1 MEVTMPPV
9 IVGVAAGVA
18 AAGVVSTAAAI
29 AIGVAATALT
39 YAVTPEFG
47 AGSFSNEAY
56 AQQQMLRSPAEPRR
70 GVYGRAMVSGPL
82 IFAEETGE
90 DNEYLHLV
98 VALAGH
104 RCDAVETVYFG
115 DEVAWTVSGGINS
128 KFASHARIKPHL
140 GDQTAADSQLLS
152 DCSAWTSK
160 HVGHGV
166 TYLYVRLKY
175 DVDVFPN
182 GVPNIKALVRGK
194 PVYDPRLD
202 SSNGGSGTHRFND
215 PNTWQWTDNWALC
228 VLDYTRFE
236 SGVGATENE
245 IDLPTYA
252 LAAHDSDEFV
262 EYQTDEWE
270 RRYSCN
276 GTYTQDASPASI
288 LEKMLTAGAGMQVY
302 VGGKYQLHAGVY
314 QGPEVLTL
322 TEDDCAGDVDIS
334 PYTSRSELCN
344 AVRGTFVD
352 PDSFYQPT
360 DFTPYESAYYRGQ
373 DNGEYIDHDIDL
385 PFTQSSWTAQ
395 RLAKL
400 HLELNRA
407 GMQITFPTKMIGL
420 AVSVGKVVRLQLPSL
435 GINQTFMVADWQF
448 DFGRP
453 VKLILRETNADI
465 FEFDKG
471 SYTQRD
477 LAPNTTL
484 PDPSKVPTVSGVVW
498 VPSGDDANWQGELS
512 WNAPGGNSAYRYRLE
527 VVNQQQ
533 EVVYQASI
541 EGTRHHVPKLDAGTY
556 NLYLWAVNLFSNRSN
571 IPASMTIGADAPPPV
586 SGILADIGALSLTL
600 RPETA
605 AVIAATTEFE
615 VKGSLNTVL
624 NNADY
629 LGQGKEVLWPNRH
642 PNTLY
647 YVWARSVNNYGF
659 GAWFGPVGIQ
669 TSTDNSAIVQLIG
682 TAFDKFTWFA
692 WADDNAGTGFTTVEA
707 QGEGKDYLGVA
718 TEKKTSAPSGNW
730 QDYTW
735 TKIKTE
741 IPELF
746 TQEEQTQLDNLM
758 AGKLPSGSDDL
769 LALQQALNTSGLA
782 NWSVDATTL
791 LDNGVWGSLPES
803 GATFGAPTGTFVG
816 GMAAE
821 WLAAGGSNSFRQGF
835 DNGDT
840 TLWAAF
846 ANNTFSVIDGFNG
859 KGILVTSASSDPS
872 PTGTTTAVYVLV
884 PETTAL
890 QFSGRRVK
898 VSIMARQPGANATQE
913 FALAYSTS
921 DVGNSGWKTF
931 TPTNAWAKYS
941 FTYDVPTAVAGGDD
955 YFGIW
960 ADTSAAGLG
969 LEVDQVLIEL
979 VSEWQTLDAPENI
992 ATLTGVESIL
1002 NSGLSLTLADGQA
1015 KLLDGL
1021 AQLGNAFGAAD
1032 IGGETPTGAQNK
1044 ADAAKAA
1051 AQSYALT
1058 QAELAETQAA
1068 AYADGVVTAEEQ
1080 RAIVDAQAKADIAQL
1095 TAINAASID
1104 AQAKADAA
1112 NQSAKEYALS
1122 MRSGTN
1128 ILPAEYGLIDFDNP
1142 PILTKPHADSTL
1154 EWSENPIG
1162 TGIHSSKGVGALK
1175 LICPPT
1181 YSEVFCYLS
1190 GGSSDLNINLIP
1202 NRKWIFSAWIYAVN
1216 SDRVQLY
1223 IRTPLIPKYYA
1234 VTKTVTAGEWTQIYG
1249 TLDLTADDATK
1260 TYVRL
1265 DVDNLNGP
1273 GNEVYFA
1280 NVMLEPYFDGAPL
1293 TPSEYQYPIGG
1304 LVTKTAAIDLA
1315 TKAQAAAELY
1325 AQTAAELA
1333 ETQANAY
1340 ADGVVTAEEQ
1350 RAINDAQAKA
1360 DAAKLDA
1367 IAHADNKST
1376 YNMLR
1381 NTEFNVLLPEGKPF
1395 FWDKPGLG
1403 GPISGSDYEYS
1414 VQLWGGNTQPT
1425 WHPVNKTALV
1435 VQQNNDGGGYVD
1447 QDSGR
1452 YLQYIIDLPVEPGK
1466 RYSFSVLS
1474 GAHRCKV
1481 KTYYQIRSSD
1491 NSSLSSIDPVTT
1503 GSSDNDSIKVG
1514 GETIEQW
1521 HQHGFIVTAPP
1532 GAAYMKF
1539 YIRKF
1544 ATKPG
1549 GADSYMLL
1557 LNPMFTEVGLT
1568 ANLLPAY
1575 IADNSGGTHN
1585 TGILADKDS
1594 LNALDVGADP
1604 TGSADNAKAGAIDDV
1619 AAGNFNAQTA
1629 LITKLMANTG
1639 LFNELVARFAVFG
1652 GLTAETI
1659 AANAIDTEKLT
1670 ANAVV
1675 AGKIAAGAVTTE
1687 KLTANAVTA
1696 DKLTADVA
1704 MINKLV
1710 ANTGLFDTLQA
1721 RLALFGGLAADSI
1734 AANSISVK
1742 HLLVANTDNIC
1753 TNSQFDGGNTDG
1765 WPGHVYS
1772 VSNGVPEAWGGT
1784 AWRGAI
1790 NNVRNTT
1797 FGPIF
1802 QVKPGDKFHM
1812 SMHSQGFGAVNAAF
1826 RLGLRISNADG
1837 TVSFLTELAN
1847 NKNTI
1852 SPTYFDCEIEVT
1864 SNTAMT
1870 ANIFLLMDGS
1880 NDAMGGGYT
1889 FTKLY
1894 CRKMADS
1901 KMIVDGSITTQKIIS
1916 KAIST
1921 DKIAA
1926 NAVTASEL
1934 LADSALINK
1943 LVATTA
1949 LFDSM
1954 QARFAVFGGLSA
1966 NSISSDAILG
1976 RHIKAGEIIESP
1988 VIVGGQY
1995 QLIGSNT
2002 MKIES
2007 ETPFGPDGLV
2017 EWRGP
2022 KLILN
2027 GQPNWANIRK
2037 SNATRWTDSN
2047 GNEYFGGSLSAGVLK
2062 TGVTNPD
2069 KNAYAANSYP
2079 VVIGPFGTGG
2089 KAKTVVVS
2097 FDYDAS
2103 WNSTTNVSTTAPK
2116 LSWQLQ
2122 RQIGAGAWATVS
2134 SGTFTGSIS
2143 STYEAEIS
2151 KYNVN
2156 EFCNGSSTFTDTST
2170 STSDFSYRVK
2180 VISQTRYSVTSNVN
2194 NQKLTVISTEQ

>member
-1 MEVTMPPV
+1 MPPV

-82 IFAEETGE
+82 IFAEETGT
-90 DNEYLHLV
+90 DNEFLHLV
-98 VALAGH
+98 IALAGH
-104 RCDAVETVYFG
+104 RCDAIETVYFG
-115 DEVAWTVSGGINS
+115 DEVAWTISGGIKS

-236 SGVGATENE
+236 SGVGATETE

-302 VGGKYQLHAGVY
+302 VGGKYQLYAGVY

-420 AVSVGKVVRLQLPSL
+420 AVSVGKVIRLQLPSL

-586 SGILADIGALSLTL
+586 NGILADIGALSLTL
-600 RPETA
+600 RPQTA

-692 WADDNAGTGFTTVEA
+692 WADDNAGSGFTTVEA

-718 TEKKTSAPSGNW
+718 TEKKTSVPSGNW

-741 IPELF
+741 IPDVF
-746 TQEEQTQLDNLM
+746 TPEEQTQLDNLM
-758 AGKLPSGSDDL
+758 AGKLPAGDKDMLAAQDALNNPALANDL
-769 LALQQALNTSGLA
+769 LTSLALLNNGI
-782 NWSVDATTL
+782 DAA
-791 LDNGVWGSLPES
+791 SL
-803 GATFGAPTGTFVG
+803 
-816 GMAAE
+816 
-821 WLAAGGSNSFRQGF
+821 N
-835 DNGDT
+835 
-840 TLWAAF
+840 
-846 ANNTFSVIDGFNG
+846 
-859 KGILVTSASSDPS
+859 
-872 PTGTTTAVYVLV
+872 
-884 PETTAL
+884 
-890 QFSGRRVK
+890 
-898 VSIMARQPGANATQE
+898 
-913 FALAYSTS
+913 
-921 DVGNSGWKTF
+921 
-931 TPTNAWAKYS
+931 
-941 FTYDVPTAVAGGDD
+941 
-955 YFGIW
+955 
-960 ADTSAAGLG
+960 
-969 LEVDQVLIEL
+969 
-979 VSEWQTLDAPENI
+979 
-992 ATLTGVESIL
+992 
-1002 NSGLSLTLADGQA
+1002 
-1015 KLLDGL
+1015 
-1021 AQLGNAFGAAD
+1021 
-1032 IGGETPTGAQNK
+1032 GETPADAQAK

-1051 AQSYALT
+1051 AIAAAATDASTKANNAKAQAEANAALDALNKINTSNLSLKQSINNVFGIGGSSIPDGNFTDPNYWQAGLGVMPSFVTIDDGISGNTAIRNSLINSWFYSKTKISVKAGDRFKFGAYFRRSADSTRSGYFNCGTYKSDGSSGYLYRQIDGNVPLNESWVWVDWILTIPADISSITPGLAISHNGGNLGWWEAQSFSVISLGILNEEAINVAALDAAAKANIAQSSAEAYAL
-1058 QAELAETQAA
+1058 AKANLAEITAKS
-1068 AYADGVVTAEEQ
+1068 YADGIVTAEEN
-1080 RAIVDAQAKADIAQL
+1080 RAI
-1095 TAINAASID
+1095 T
-1104 AQAKADAA
+1104 
-1112 NQSAKEYALS
+1112 
-1122 MRSGTN
+1122 
-1128 ILPAEYGLIDFDNP
+1128 
-1142 PILTKPHADSTL
+1142 
-1154 EWSENPIG
+1154 
-1162 TGIHSSKGVGALK
+1162 
-1175 LICPPT
+1175 
-1181 YSEVFCYLS
+1181 
-1190 GGSSDLNINLIP
+1190 
-1202 NRKWIFSAWIYAVN
+1202 
-1216 SDRVQLY
+1216 
-1223 IRTPLIPKYYA
+1223 
-1234 VTKTVTAGEWTQIYG
+1234 
-1249 TLDLTADDATK
+1249 
-1260 TYVRL
+1260 
-1265 DVDNLNGP
+1265 
-1273 GNEVYFA
+1273 
-1280 NVMLEPYFDGAPL
+1280 
-1293 TPSEYQYPIGG
+1293 
-1304 LVTKTAAIDLA
+1304 
-1315 TKAQAAAELY
+1315 
-1325 AQTAAELA
+1325 
-1333 ETQANAY
+1333 
-1340 ADGVVTAEEQ
+1340 
-1350 RAINDAQAKA
+1350 DAQAKA
-1360 DAAKLDA
+1360 DAAKLEAIWVAASDA
-1367 IAHADNKST
+1367 SNKIADVNIGGVNLFENSANISYDNKTSEYGVFASIQHVINKLDNGEPIT
-1376 YNMLR
+1376 ISFDVEMTHGDFIRCYNSNADGERIFADAKSFYNIGTQKTRLSFTTTII
-1381 NTEFNVLLPEGKPF
+1381 NNQDT
-1395 FWDKPGLG
+1395 
-1403 GPISGSDYEYS
+1403 IGSP
-1414 VQLWGGNTQPT
+1414 GNTYIEFYSLYGT
-1425 WHPVNKTALV
+1425 GDFWHISKLKIERGNKATDWSPAPEDFF
-1435 VQQNNDGGGYVD
+1435 NDATTK
-1447 QDSGR
+1447 SNSAK
-1452 YLQYIIDLPVEPGK
+1452 LQ
-1466 RYSFSVLS
+1466 
-1474 GAHRCKV
+1474 
-1481 KTYYQIRSSD
+1481 
-1491 NSSLSSIDPVTT
+1491 
-1503 GSSDNDSIKVG
+1503 
-1514 GETIEQW
+1514 
-1521 HQHGFIVTAPP
+1521 
-1532 GAAYMKF
+1532 
-1539 YIRKF
+1539 
-1544 ATKPG
+1544 
-1549 GADSYMLL
+1549 
-1557 LNPMFTEVGLT
+1557 
-1568 ANLLPAY
+1568 
-1575 IADNSGGTHN
+1575 
-1585 TGILADKDS
+1585 
-1594 LNALDVGADP
+1594 
-1604 TGSADNAKAGAIDDV
+1604 AIGDV
-1619 AAGNFNAQTA
+1619 AAGNFSAQNA
-1629 LITKLMANTG
+1629 LITALTANSG
-1639 LFNELVARFAVFG
+1639 LFNQLKSRIGTFG
-1652 GLTAETI
+1652 GLTADTI
-1659 AANAIDTEKLT
+1659 ASLAIATNHLQ
-1670 ANAVV
+1670 
-1675 AGKIAAGAVTTE
+1675 AG
-1687 KLTANAVTA
+1687 AVTA
-1696 DKLTADVA
+1696 DKLTVNTALIQKLIADQ
-1704 MINKLV
+1704 
-1710 ANTGLFDTLQA
+1710 GLFNQLQA
-1721 RLALFGGLAADSI
+1721 QFASFGGLAANSI
-1734 AANSISVK
+1734 AANAITVDKLDVRARNLVNNISQTGVRSGWSSGNIVSHTHK
-1742 HLLVANTDNIC
+1742 GQLTKALEIYSTDNTIVYSDLFDIDHTKIYEVNFTVYRQSGANTG
-1753 TNSQFDGGNTDG
+1753 TRYFGLSTDG
-1765 WPGHVYS
+1765 NATVRTINPDSRSLGAETNNFYFWSGLIG
-1772 VSNGVPEAWGGT
+1772 NGQYRQMRGYIIGSEVDPLSVPESLNVNLICQLNPSIKQVRLRVLNYYNA
-1784 AWRGAI
+1784 GAPSVDRWL
-1790 NNVRNTT
+1790 N
-1797 FGPIF
+1797 
-1802 QVKPGDKFHM
+1802 M
-1812 SMHSQGFGAVNAAF
+1812 SV
-1826 RLGLRISNADG
+1826 
-1837 TVSFLTELAN
+1837 TEL
-1847 NKNTI
+1847 
-1852 SPTYFDCEIEVT
+1852 
-1864 SNTAMT
+1864 
-1870 ANIFLLMDGS
+1870 
-1880 NDAMGGGYT
+1880 GGG
-1889 FTKLY
+1889 
-1894 CRKMADS
+1894 
-1901 KMIVDGSITTQKIIS
+1901 QIS
-1916 KAIST
+1916 ANQLIANSALFNQLKA
-1921 DKIAA
+1921 KIASFGGL
-1926 NAVTASEL
+1926 TATEI

-1943 LVATTA
+1943 LVATSA
-1949 LFDSM
+1949 LFNSL
-1954 QARFAVFGGLSA
+1954 QARLAVFGGLTA

-1976 RHIKAGEIIESP
+1976 RHIKAGETIESP
-1988 VIVGGQY
+1988 VIIGGQY

-2007 ETPFGPDGLV
+2007 ETPFGPDGLI

-2027 GQPNWANIRK
+2027 GAPNWSLIRK
-2037 SNATRWTDSN
+2037 SNATRWTDSV
-2047 GNEYFGGSLSAGVLK
+2047 GNEYFGGSISAGILK

-2069 KNAYAANSYP
+2069 KNAYTANSYP
-2079 VVIGPFGTGG
+2079 VVIGPFGSGG

-2097 FDYDAS
+2097 FDFDAS
-2103 WNSTTNVSTTAPK
+2103 WTSTSAANGATPT

-2122 RQIGAGAWATVS
+2122 RKIGSGSWATVS
-2134 SGTFTGSIS
+2134 SGTFTGSIN
-2143 STYEAEIS
+2143 STYEAEIGR
-2151 KYNVN
+2151 YLVN
-2156 EFCNGSSTFTDTST
+2156 EFCSGSSTFTDTST
-2170 STSDFSYRVK
+2170 STSDFSYQLK
-2180 VISQTRYSVTSNVN
+2180 VISQTRYSATSNVN

>member
-1 MEVTMPPV
+1 MEVAMPPV

-82 IFAEETGE
+82 IFAEETGT
-90 DNEYLHLV
+90 DNEFLHLV
-98 VALAGH
+98 IALAGH
-104 RCDAVETVYFG
+104 RCDAIETVYFG
-115 DEVAWTVSGGINS
+115 DEVAWTVSGGIKS

-140 GDQTAADSQLLS
+140 GDQNAADSQLLS

-236 SGVGATENE
+236 SGVGATETE

-302 VGGKYQLHAGVY
+302 VGGKYQLYAGVY

-420 AVSVGKVVRLQLPSL
+420 AVSVGKVIRLQLPSL

-556 NLYLWAVNLFSNRSN
+556 NLYLWAVNLFSTRSN

-586 SGILADIGALSLTL
+586 NGILADIGALSLTL
-600 RPETA
+600 RPHTA

-692 WADDNAGTGFTTVEA
+692 WADDNAGSGFTTVEA

-718 TEKKTSAPSGNW
+718 TEKKTSVPSGNW

-741 IPELF
+741 IPDVF
-746 TQEEQTQLDNLM
+746 TPEEQTQLDNLM
-758 AGKLPSGSDDL
+758 AGKLPAGDKDMLAAQDALNNPALANDL
-769 LALQQALNTSGLA
+769 ITSLALLNNGI
-782 NWSVDATTL
+782 DAA
-791 LDNGVWGSLPES
+791 SL
-803 GATFGAPTGTFVG
+803 
-816 GMAAE
+816 
-821 WLAAGGSNSFRQGF
+821 N
-835 DNGDT
+835 
-840 TLWAAF
+840 
-846 ANNTFSVIDGFNG
+846 
-859 KGILVTSASSDPS
+859 
-872 PTGTTTAVYVLV
+872 
-884 PETTAL
+884 
-890 QFSGRRVK
+890 
-898 VSIMARQPGANATQE
+898 
-913 FALAYSTS
+913 
-921 DVGNSGWKTF
+921 
-931 TPTNAWAKYS
+931 
-941 FTYDVPTAVAGGDD
+941 
-955 YFGIW
+955 
-960 ADTSAAGLG
+960 
-969 LEVDQVLIEL
+969 
-979 VSEWQTLDAPENI
+979 
-992 ATLTGVESIL
+992 
-1002 NSGLSLTLADGQA
+1002 
-1015 KLLDGL
+1015 
-1021 AQLGNAFGAAD
+1021 
-1032 IGGETPTGAQNK
+1032 GETPAGAQSK
-1044 ADAAKAA
+1044 ANA
-1051 AQSYALT
+1051 AQSA
-1058 QAELAETQAA
+1058 
-1068 AYADGVVTAEEQ
+1068 
-1080 RAIVDAQAKADIAQL
+1080 AQA
-1095 TAINAASID
+1095 
-1104 AQAKADAA
+1104 
-1112 NQSAKEYALS
+1112 
-1122 MRSGTN
+1122 
-1128 ILPAEYGLIDFDNP
+1128 
-1142 PILTKPHADSTL
+1142 
-1154 EWSENPIG
+1154 
-1162 TGIHSSKGVGALK
+1162 
-1175 LICPPT
+1175 
-1181 YSEVFCYLS
+1181 
-1190 GGSSDLNINLIP
+1190 
-1202 NRKWIFSAWIYAVN
+1202 
-1216 SDRVQLY
+1216 
-1223 IRTPLIPKYYA
+1223 
-1234 VTKTVTAGEWTQIYG
+1234 
-1249 TLDLTADDATK
+1249 
-1260 TYVRL
+1260 
-1265 DVDNLNGP
+1265 
-1273 GNEVYFA
+1273 
-1280 NVMLEPYFDGAPL
+1280 
-1293 TPSEYQYPIGG
+1293 
-1304 LVTKTAAIDLA
+1304 
-1315 TKAQAAAELY
+1315 
-1325 AQTAAELA
+1325 
-1333 ETQANAY
+1333 
-1340 ADGVVTAEEQ
+1340 
-1350 RAINDAQAKA
+1350 DAQAKA
-1360 DAAKLDA
+1360 DAAKAQAIVAAASDATIKANNAKSQAEANAALDSLNKANNA
-1367 IAHADNKST
+1367 IAAAASDTKSQIEKISIGGRNLLLKSKNWHSYT
-1376 YNMLR
+1376 PYNA
-1381 NTEFNVLLPEGKPF
+1381 EPVV
-1395 FWDKPGLG
+1395 
-1403 GPISGSDYEYS
+1403 S
-1414 VQLWGGNTQPT
+1414 GNTITTTQ
-1425 WHPVNKTALV
+1425 
-1435 VQQNNDGGGYVD
+1435 
-1447 QDSGR
+1447 
-1452 YLQYIIDLPVEPGK
+1452 
-1466 RYSFSVLS
+1466 
-1474 GAHRCKV
+1474 
-1481 KTYYQIRSSD
+1481 
-1491 NSSLSSIDPVTT
+1491 LSSTSIISLHNGDFLPQGQCTVSGFVKINGIVPSDGVFGTGPASSYGNNFKGYTLDPVTGYFTITQDYPGNSAWVFHKYTGVQIGDVISFTDLKLETGNKATAWTPAIEDIELDSQVKANNAQAAAESYAITQSNLAEITAKAYADGIVTSEEQRAISDAQNKADIAASSHNLIPNASFGKVGSNNVPVSFIIMGGNLSNCQLIAWWPVDGSDWALTQNGATGLIVQSGSNGIDHFYFDVATPPVSVTLGQRIGFSVYT
-1503 GSSDNDSIKVG
+1503 GSHRAKNACFMYLYNSANEIIGNSLLDYNNEELSG
-1514 GETIEQW
+1514 GKTLDGYKRLVSYIDIPS
-1521 HQHGFIVTAPP
+1521 GV
-1532 GAAYMKF
+1532 AYVRGV
-1539 YIRKF
+1539 IRKF
-1544 ATKPG
+1544 DTKPMYNDSYLFYVRPQISVWGSTQTQPPKWVEG
-1549 GADSYMLL
+1549 GA
-1557 LNPMFTEVGLT
+1557 PLT
-1568 ANLLPAY
+1568 PDL
-1575 IADNSGGTHN
+1575 
-1585 TGILADKDS
+1585 
-1594 LNALDVGADP
+1594 VGADP
-1604 TGSADNAKAGAIDDV
+1604 FGSSATAESNAVNTVSSGGFSATPGLVD
-1619 AAGNFNAQTA
+1619 A
-1629 LITKLMANTG
+1629 LIASPT
-1639 LFNELVARFAVFG
+1639 LFNQIKSRFGSFG
-1652 GLTAETI
+1652 GLTADTI
-1659 AANAIDTEKLT
+1659 AALAIATNHLQ
-1670 ANAVV
+1670 
-1675 AGKIAAGAVTTE
+1675 AG
-1687 KLTANAVTA
+1687 AVTA
-1696 DKLTADVA
+1696 DKLTVNSALIQKLIADQ
-1704 MINKLV
+1704 
-1710 ANTGLFDTLQA
+1710 GLFNQLQA
-1721 RLALFGGLAADSI
+1721 QLGVFGGLAANSI
-1734 AANSISVK
+1734 AAKAITTDKLDVRARN
-1742 HLLVANTDNIC
+1742 LVNNFTATEVSTGWTTYPLVDHNHN
-1753 TNSQFDGGNTDG
+1753 GNT
-1765 WPGHVYS
+1765 VKAMQV
-1772 VSNGVPEAWGGT
+1772 VSNGNFIGYSDLFDIDNTKIYEVNFTIHRMSGGAVGVRYFGIAPDNGIVEYYDAETRSPGGDSTNFYFWYGSILDGHYRHMRAYIVGSEVDISMVPESLNVSAICKLKPGCKQVQLRALNYYNQGVNTEDRWINPSVTELGG
-1784 AWRGAI
+1784 GAI
-1790 NNVRNTT
+1790 SANQLIAN
-1797 FGPIF
+1797 
-1802 QVKPGDKFHM
+1802 
-1812 SMHSQGFGAVNAAF
+1812 S
-1826 RLGLRISNADG
+1826 GL
-1837 TVSFLTELAN
+1837 FE
-1847 NKNTI
+1847 
-1852 SPTYFDCEIEVT
+1852 
-1864 SNTAMT
+1864 
-1870 ANIFLLMDGS
+1870 
-1880 NDAMGGGYT
+1880 
-1889 FTKLY
+1889 KL
-1894 CRKMADS
+1894 
-1901 KMIVDGSITTQKIIS
+1901 
-1916 KAIST
+1916 KA
-1921 DKIAA
+1921 KIASFGGL
-1926 NAVTASEL
+1926 TATEI

-1943 LVATTA
+1943 LVATSA
-1949 LFDSM
+1949 LFNSL
-1954 QARFAVFGGLSA
+1954 QARLAVFGGLTA

-1976 RHIKAGEIIESP
+1976 RHIKAGETIESP
-1988 VIVGGQY
+1988 VIIGGQY

-2007 ETPFGPDGLV
+2007 ETPFGPDGLI

-2027 GQPNWANIRK
+2027 GQPNWSLIRK
-2037 SNATRWTDSN
+2037 SNATRWTDSV
-2047 GNEYFGGSLSAGVLK
+2047 GNEYFGGSISAGILK

-2079 VVIGPFGTGG
+2079 VVIGPFGSGG

-2097 FDYDAS
+2097 FDFDAS
-2103 WNSTTNVSTTAPK
+2103 WTATTAANGATPA

-2122 RQIGAGAWATVS
+2122 RKIGSGSWATVS
-2134 SGTFTGSIS
+2134 SGTFTGSIN

-2151 KYNVN
+2151 RYLVN
-2156 EFCNGSSTFTDTST
+2156 EFCSGSSTFTDTST
-2170 STSDFSYRVK
+2170 STSDFSYQLK
-2180 VISQTRYSVTSNVN
+2180 VISQTRYSATSNVN
-2194 NQKLTVISTEQ
+2194 NQKLTAISTEQ